1 MSCPPVRPQAPD
13 AGGTQ
18 GHRRVL
24 RPQTP
29 EERLVVALD
38 VPDLDSARA
47 LVRALRPLLTW
58 FKVGLELYA
67 VAGPAAVEMV
77 KEHGGRVFVDLKL
90 HDIPHTVG
98 RATAALA
105 RLGADMISLHAAGGR
120 AMMAEAAAAAAGAA
134 AGGPILLGV
143 TVLTS
148 MGEGDL
154 GPLGVARS
162 LVEQVVALARLA
174 RDAGLDG
181 WVASPREAALLR
193 SEMGPEPV
201 IVTPGIRPVPGAP
214 SWPGVPAGG
223 RCSLSGGEAAPGAGG
238 PAGDD
243 QVRVATPA
251 MALAAGADWLVVG
264 RPITR
269 ASDPLRAARALVEEI
284 RRATGGDAGV
294 SDGAA
299 GGGGTGAAPGGG
311 SAAGADATGRG
322 GRT

>member
-1 MSCPPVRPQAPD
+1 MSPVRPQVPD
-13 AGGTQ
+13 PGDAQ

-24 RPQTP
+24 RPQAP
-29 EERLVVALD
+29 GERLVVALD

-47 LVRALRPLLTW
+47 LVRALRPLVTW
-58 FKVGLELYA
+58 FKVGLELYS

-105 RLGADMISLHAAGGR
+105 RVGADMITLHAAGGR
-120 AMMAEAAAAAAGAA
+120 AMMAEAAAAAAG
-134 AGGPILLGV
+134 GPILLGV

-148 MGEGDL
+148 MGEEDL
-154 GPLGVARS
+154 SPLGVARS
-162 LVEQVVALARLA
+162 LVEQVLALARLA
-174 RDAGLDG
+174 REAGLDG

-201 IVTPGIRPVPGAP
+201 IVTPGIRPVPGA
-214 SWPGVPAGG
+214 
-223 RCSLSGGEAAPGAGG
+223 GG

-269 ASDPLRAARALVEEI
+269 APDPLQAAQDLVEEI
-284 RRATGGDAGV
+284 RRATGGDAGG
-294 SDGAA
+294 SESAT
-299 GGGGTGAAPGGG
+299 GGGGTGATRGGDRRVG
-311 SAAGADATGRG
+311 TDAGGRG
-322 GRT
+322 GGREEVTTGD

>member
-1 MSCPPVRPQAPD
+1 
-13 AGGTQ
+13 
-18 GHRRVL
+18 
-24 RPQTP
+24 
-29 EERLVVALD
+29 VVALD

-47 LVRALRPLLTW
+47 LVRALRPLVTW

-67 VAGPAAVEMV
+67 VAGPVAVEMV
-77 KEHGGRVFVDLKL
+77 REHGGRVFVDLKL
-90 HDIPHTVG
+90 HDIPNTVG

-105 RLGADMISLHAAGGR
+105 RVGADMLSLHAAGGR
-120 AMMAEAAAAAAGAA
+120 AMMAEAVAAA

-148 MGEGDL
+148 VGEADL
-154 GPLGVARS
+154 APLGVARS
-162 LVEQVVALARLA
+162 VVEQVVALARLA

-193 SEMGPEPV
+193 AEMGPEPV
-201 IVTPGIRPVPGAP
+201 IVTPGIRPVAGVA
-214 SWPGVPAGG
+214 SWPGG
-223 RCSLSGGEAAPGAGG
+223 R
-238 PAGDD
+238 AGDD

-269 ASDPLRAARALVEEI
+269 APDPVQAARALVEEI
-284 RRATGGDAGV
+284 QRAMEGGAGG
-294 SDGAA
+294 SDGSSGRGGTRASSVGDGGVGMGAA
-299 GGGGTGAAPGGG
+299 G
-311 SAAGADATGRG
+311 DR

>member
-1 MSCPPVRPQAPD
+1 M
-13 AGGTQ
+13 
-18 GHRRVL
+18 
-24 RPQTP
+24 
-29 EERLVVALD
+29 VALD

-47 LVRALRPLLTW
+47 LVRALRPLLAW
-58 FKVGLELYA
+58 FKVGLELYS

-90 HDIPHTVG
+90 HDIPNTVG

-120 AMMAEAAAAAAGAA
+120 AMMAEAAAAAAAA
-134 AGGPILLGV
+134 EAVAAGAGGPILVGV

-148 MGEGDL
+148 LGEGDL
-154 GPLGVARS
+154 GSLGVTRS
-162 LVEQVVALARLA
+162 LVDQVVALARLA
-174 RDAGLDG
+174 REAGLDG

-201 IVTPGIRPVPGAP
+201 IVTPGIRPLPGAV
-214 SWPGVPAGG
+214 STPGGPAGG
-223 RCSLSGGEAAPGAGG
+223 TRSPFSGAGVAPGPGSPG
-238 PAGDD
+238 GDD

-284 RRATGGDAGV
+284 RRATGGDAGG

-299 GGGGTGAAPGGG
+299 GGGGSDAAPGGG
-311 SAAGADATGRG
+311 SGAGAGAGREEVCAG
-322 GRT
+322 D